1 MRLWIGVHLPLLSLE
16 AFRPRWSE
24 PGRHVVV
31 NRLQVLTVSDEAFA
45 AGVRVGM
52 RRGGV
57 GVLCPD
63 AVLHEHDETKERVA
77 LDTIALTL
85 LQYTP
90 EVALAEE
97 ASLLLDVSASLR
109 FFGGPRVLHRRVRES
124 VQSAG
129 FTPQI
134 GMAPTAQGAWLLAR
148 AFASPSAKAMAG
160 GERPKQRR
168 VLRIETLMKRLA
180 PLPCA
185 LLPAIRPFRE
195 WLDGIGCQSFGDL
208 RKLPRAGLKRR
219 TRPEALDA
227 LDRAYGE
234 ATELFDWVQAPET
247 FCAKLELP
255 DRIEHAEAVLFA
267 ARRLLLQMAGWM
279 VARHLAVTH
288 FLLAMEHERG
298 RYAIAP
304 TILEIKLAEAAWHE
318 EHLTHLLKE
327 RLGRVELQAAV
338 IALRLEAM
346 QTEAMAP
353 PTESLFPE
361 PGGTKADRT
370 RLLELLTARLGEDNV
385 LLPAPHADH
394 RPEQA
399 NRWLPATAVKR
410 LMHASLPPL
419 NRPFWLLDVPI
430 QLIMRDHRP
439 FYGSPLRIVS
449 AAERIE
455 CGWQDDAL
463 VVRDYF
469 VAQGEE
475 SACYWVYRE
484 RAGEDIR
491 WYLHG
496 LFA

>member
-1 MRLWIGVHLPLLSLE
+1 MHLPSLPLE

-24 PGRHVVV
+24 PGRYVVV
-31 NRLQVLTVSDEAFA
+31 DRLQVLTASEEAFA

-57 GVLCPD
+57 GMLCPD
-63 AVLHEHDETKERVA
+63 AVLLEHDAAKESAAVDAVA
-77 LDTIALTL
+77 LSL

-109 FFGGPRVLHRRVRES
+109 FFGGARALCRRVRES
-124 VQSAG
+124 VLALG

-148 AFASPSAKAMAG
+148 APARTMAG
-160 GERPKQRR
+160 GAGIRQRR
-168 VLRIETLMKRLA
+168 VLRIDTLSRRLDA
-180 PLPCA
+180 LPCT
-185 LLPAIRPFRE
+185 LLPALRPFRE
-195 WLDGIGCQSFGDL
+195 WLEGIGCRSCGDL

-219 TRPEALDA
+219 TNPAALDA
-227 LDRAYGE
+227 LERAYGE
-234 ATELFDWVQAPET
+234 ATELLEWVQAPET

-267 ARRLLLQMAGWM
+267 ARRLLLQMTGWL
-279 VARHLAVTH
+279 VARQRAIACFVLA
-288 FLLAMEHERG
+288 LEHERG
-298 RYAIAP
+298 RQAIAP
-304 TILEIKLAEAAWHE
+304 TLLEIKLAEAAWRE
-318 EHLTHLLKE
+318 DHLTRLLKE
-327 RLGRVELQAAV
+327 RLGRLVLQAPV
-338 IALRLEAM
+338 IALRLEAA

-361 PGGTKADRT
+361 PGGTPADRK

-385 LLPAPHADH
+385 LVPAPHAAH
-394 RPEQA
+394 RPEEA
-399 NRWLPATAVKR
+399 NRWLPATLPRRPAP
-410 LMHASLPPL
+410 ACPPPL
-419 NRPFWLLDVPI
+419 ARPFWLLAAPI
-430 QLIMRDHRP
+430 ELIMRDQRP

-449 AAERIE
+449 AMERVE
-455 CGWQDDAL
+455 CGWESDTL
-463 VVRDYF
+463 VMRNYF

-475 SACYWVYRE
+475 EAFYWIYRE
-484 RAGEDIR
+484 RDGEDVR